1 MLPTFHD
8 QSNVCPRYAAVV
20 IDGLLG
26 IRLFGLVRGIFIFND
41 LCKSQHPQV
50 LSTDELQ
57 TFVLPANAPVGRFLR
72 VCLHGKRQ
80 RQLEDLNF
88 YAAMR

>member
-1 MLPTFHD
+1 M
-8 QSNVCPRYAAVV
+8 
-20 IDGLLG
+20 
-26 IRLFGLVRGIFIFND
+26 
-41 LCKSQHPQV
+41 

>member
-1 MLPTFHD
+1 
-8 QSNVCPRYAAVV
+8 
-20 IDGLLG
+20 
-26 IRLFGLVRGIFIFND
+26 
-41 LCKSQHPQV
+41 V

-72 VCLHGKRQ
+72 ICLHGKRQ

-88 YAAMR
+88 YAAMRCAYDRWSSCTMRRPPHLQHHTQLC